1 MSEIGAIE
9 LVFLLLLLFIVIFG
23 LFALKLKT
31 PYPIVMVVGGLLLAL
46 LPGLPAISLEPDLIF
61 LVVLPPLLYASA
73 WTTSWRDFRYNFV
86 SIFLLAF
93 VLVGVTVL
101 GVALI
106 APRAFAGFDW
116 RIGLV
121 LGAVVAPTDAIAAT
135 SIARRLGLPSR
146 IVDILEGESLIN
158 DATGLLALQFATAIV
173 VSRQVPTLSAGVLTL
188 IWLIVGGI
196 GVGLIVVWVVDFV
209 ERQIDD
215 GPIEIAIS
223 ILIPYTA
230 YLAAN
235 AVHASGVLAVVTC
248 GLILSRRS
256 AYFFSPVVRIQV
268 ESFWVSFSFLL
279 NGLVFVLI
287 GLQLRQ
293 ILTAIRGLDLGAL
306 IRDGAIFSALL
317 ILLRLFWN
325 YPGAY
330 FAWFLRTRLLRQ
342 NEPRPPA
349 RAIFV
354 VGWTGMRGVVS
365 LAAALALPVVVADGS
380 PFPRRNLILFFTF
393 NVIVVTLVLQ
403 GITLPPLIRLLGL
416 AGAAGPDCEER
427 EARRIVT
434 EAVLARLQEVKERD
448 SKEVGGYYDEI
459 AQHYRQRLVSL
470 QETAAGKQET
480 ADLDRYTELSR
491 EMLEVERQ
499 TAVRLRDE
507 GRINDEVLRRIE
519 RELDLTESRYT
530 LAGE

>member
-46 LPGLPAISLEPDLIF
+46 VPGLPEISLDPDLIF

-106 APRAFAGFDW
+106 APKAFAGFDW
-116 RIGLV
+116 RLGLV

-135 SIARRLGLPSR
+135 SIARNVGLPGR

-173 VSRQVPTLSAGVLTL
+173 VSRQVPTVSTGILTL
-188 IWLIVGGI
+188 IWLIVGG
-196 GVGLIVVWVVDFV
+196 VGLGVLVAWITNYV
-209 ERQIDD
+209 ERRIDD
-215 GPIEIAIS
+215 GPIEITLS
-223 ILIPYTA
+223 ILVPYTA

-256 AYFFSPVVRIQV
+256 AYFFSPAVRIQI
-268 ESFWVSFSFLL
+268 ESFWESFTFLL

-293 ILTAIRGLDLGAL
+293 MRAAIRGLDLRNACPGGRNLQRSINPAASFL
-306 IRDGAIFSALL
+306 ELPRR
-317 ILLRLFWN
+317 LLRLASAHEVPRSEREETIRACDFRGWVDRDAGRGLSRRGPRASRGGSRRQPVPTPESDRFF
-325 YPGAY
+325 Y
-330 FAWFLRTRLLRQ
+330 LLRHSGHAG
-342 NEPRPPA
+342 PA
-349 RAIFV
+349 
-354 VGWTGMRGVVS
+354 GHY
-365 LAAALALPVVVADGS
+365 AAAAD
-380 PFPRRNLILFFTF
+380 PIAWPRGR
-393 NVIVVTLVLQ
+393 
-403 GITLPPLIRLLGL
+403 R
-416 AGAAGPDCEER
+416 GAE
-427 EARRIVT
+427 
-434 EAVLARLQEVKERD
+434 
-448 SKEVGGYYDEI
+448 
-459 AQHYRQRLVSL
+459 
-470 QETAAGKQET
+470 
-480 ADLDRYTELSR
+480 
-491 EMLEVERQ
+491 
-499 TAVRLRDE
+499 
-507 GRINDEVLRRIE
+507 LRR
-519 RELDLTESRYT
+519 
-530 LAGE
+530 A